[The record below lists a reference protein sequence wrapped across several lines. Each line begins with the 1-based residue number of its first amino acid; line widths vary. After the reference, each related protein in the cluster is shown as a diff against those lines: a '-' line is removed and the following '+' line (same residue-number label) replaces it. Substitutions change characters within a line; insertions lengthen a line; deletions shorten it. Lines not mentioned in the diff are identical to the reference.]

1 MLNFTNFFKFIGL
14 IPSFTIFQFGGGGGS
29 STTTPTLTPEQADLL
44 KTQTEA
50 YKSTF
55 LPSYQKATG
64 GAENIYQ
71 GSQPYLNQAA
81 LQGFNT
87 SLGTANSLT
96 PASLGALSSSKNTL
110 ENIISPDFI
119 KNQIAGY
126 VQPVLEQNRE
136 ANNSL
141 FAQYGGSGQLGSSRA
156 ALAESSL
163 GGLNQARLNA
173 AATGA
178 ISNITGQQIG
188 AAGTLGNL
196 GFQGLGTAL
205 ANNQAGVGFS
215 NAPTDLYS
223 KYASIL
229 YGTPQ
234 SATPNFAGTQGSY
247 TSGQGTKFGFGIGQS

>member
-1 MLNFTNFFKFIGL
+1 MLKLSYLFKLIGL
-14 IPSFTIFQFGGGGGS
+14 IPQFTMVSLGGGSGS
-29 STTTPTLTPEQADLL
+29 STTTPTLTPEQSDLL
-44 KTQTEA
+44 KAQTEA
-50 YKSTF
+50 FKNTF

-64 GAENIYQ
+64 GAQNVYDM
-71 GSQPYLNQAA
+71 SSPFVNQAA

-87 SLGTANSLT
+87 SMGTASSLT
-96 PASLGALSSSKNTL
+96 PASLSALDTSKTTL
-110 ENIISPDFI
+110 QNIINPDYI

-188 AAGTLGNL
+188 AAGTLGGL

-234 SATPNFAGTQGSY
+234 SATPNFAGTQGTT
-247 TSGQGTKFGFGIGQS
+247 TSGSGTKFGFSA